1 MKIYDVISES
11 SDVTEAPFGLG
22 GKVLNKIGSK
32 IPGAMGA
39 ASKARLDVGGEANRL
54 KKDLAAYMAG
64 AGIRRGTLEL
74 DQLKDF
80 LDQVGL
86 PTNKLQAQFD
96 AVRAAGSGVDPDA
109 PLQDYEIDKLLLQ
122 ATQGGF
128 GQQGIKSRRSKFAAP
143 PASPP
148 NPTPPGGG
156 SGGGLPANVSNALS
170 RLNPA
175 QRAAALA
182 LLQQGSNP

>member
-11 SDVTEAPFGLG
+11 SDVNEAPFGLG

-64 AGIRRGTLEL
+64 AGIKRGTLEL
-74 DQLKDF
+74 DALKNF

-86 PTNKLQAQFD
+86 PTDKLQAQFD
-96 AVRAAGSGVDPDA
+96 AVRASGSGVDPDA
-109 PLQDYEIDKLLLQ
+109 PLQDYEIDQLLMK
-122 ATQGGF
+122 ATQSGF
-128 GQQGIKSRRSKFAAP
+128 GQQGIKSRKSKFAAQ
-143 PASPP
+143 
-148 NPTPPGGG
+148 TPPSPTGGG
-156 SGGGLPANVSNALS
+156 SGGGTASLPANLQRALS
-170 RLNPA
+170 GLSPA
-175 QRAAALA
+175 QKAALLA
-182 LLQQGSNP
+182 QLQGGNP